1 MRFKALFDQGIEF
14 KTYVAQG
21 SEEEIQAV
29 GKAAESVGH
38 QLTPALASAISS
50 VSQGVNILIAGE
62 TWCPDCQLNITAVSA
77 MAQLQ
82 PNINISIISRD
93 FAENNLLGQ
102 LDINQVKIPLMVIL
116 DQYYQPKGLF
126 VEQPNTVKTSDD
138 DTLKTAYNEGKCLND
153 TIIEVLDIIKA

>member
-29 GKAAESVGH
+29 GKTAESVGH

-102 LDINQVKIPLMVIL
+102 LDISQVKIPLMVIL

-138 DTLKTAYNEGKCLND
+138 DALKAAYNEGKCLND
-153 TIIEVLDIIKA
+153 TIIEVLDIIKV